1 MTKGLVE
8 PNYEGSLNQVRS
20 SRLRKIPKYYV
31 KKVKLIFSTNMRFS
45 FDGQTK
51 ILRPQS
57 ASIDSAPALIR
68 LHLFTTH
75 RPTPLCAH
83 PAQRVY
89 APTRPQQRVYAT
101 TRLRHNASTPTRPH
115 QHVYANASEPQ
126 RVSANTSAANA
137 SSAAPTRLPQ
147 RVPTHASE
155 PQRACSNA
163 SPPARWLPRV
173 ARRAFS
179 QVSAPTRLLWP
190 VRM

>member
-1 MTKGLVE
+1 MHLRLIWKGNLIRENALLVFE
-8 PNYEGSLNQVRS
+8 
-20 SRLRKIPKYYV
+20 K
-31 KKVKLIFSTNMRFS
+31 
-45 FDGQTK
+45 
-51 ILRPQS
+51 
-57 ASIDSAPALIR
+57 SIDPSAQRHLPATR
-68 LHLFTTH
+68 LL
-75 RPTPLCAH
+75 
-83 PAQRVY
+83 QRVY

-126 RVSANTSAANA
+126 RVSANASAANA

-155 PQRACSNA
+155 SQRACSNA

-190 VRM
+190 VRMSNFFRKLGFRSRPLQKSRKNVKRNRCFCKK